1 MTMTTTD
8 TPILGVRDLKVSYRV
23 YEGMLEVLD
32 GIDLTLRPGEKVG
45 LVGESGCGKT
55 TTLLTI
61 LGLLPPEAII
71 ERGQVFLAGQE
82 QLTLDPALRRASRTT
97 KASVIFQDPSA
108 ALNPVFTIGQQL
120 EDIILHATRAAGI
133 RLGKKAIRDRSI
145 EAIRQAQLPDPER
158 ILTNYPVQLSGGMRQ
173 RVCIAMALATPSE
186 IILADEPGTSLDV
199 TIQDQ
204 IYRLLKGLV
213 DESGKSILLVTH
225 SLGVVREWTDRVYV
239 MYAGSMIE
247 SRQTADL
254 FGEPLHPYTKGLLN
268 AIPRFVGEKHFKG
281 IPGRVIEYIDPP
293 AGCRFHTRCSVAL
306 EPCDSMT
313 PKPVAL
319 RGDGLIRCHRFAG
332 DTDLIPAGQ
341 VARAE
346 EAASAAAP
354 SVERPEVSSLAV
366 ESTLVVS
373 PSERKTGESLVR
385 VCELKKYFPAARGV
399 VKAVDGIDLE
409 VRSGETLGLVG
420 ESGSGKSTAAYVVIG
435 FTRPTA
441 GEVFYRDRLVD
452 SPTLRKRMFTGKEMQ
467 IVFQDPLSSLN
478 PRKTV
483 GQILE
488 MPLRVGRV
496 SPRQRKA
503 RVRELLDDVGLPE
516 SFLSKYPRK
525 IGGGEQQLVGVAR
538 ALATS
543 PSLIVLDEPTSSLD
557 VSMQANIITLLA
569 RLQKQMNLAYVFIT
583 HDLSLMRNVADRVAI
598 MYLGRI
604 QEVAEAER
612 FFANSLHP
620 YTRMLLSA
628 IPVVSEEEAQAK
640 PPKSESRG
648 EIGSPI
654 NPPTGCRFH
663 PRCSQCL
670 DRCATEEPRM
680 HEVKG
685 NPHTVRCHLYESESP
700 GQEG

>member
-1 MTMTTTD
+1 MSKDAATA
-8 TPILGVRDLKVSYRV
+8 ILQVRDLKVSYRV
-23 YEGMLEVLD
+23 YEGILEVLD
-32 GIDLTLRPGEKVG
+32 GIDLTLQRGEKVG

-71 ERGQVFLAGQE
+71 ERGQVFLDAQE
-82 QLTLDPALRRASRTT
+82 QLTLEPAVRRASRTT

-120 EDIILHATRAAGI
+120 EDIVLHGTRAAGI
-133 RLGKKAIRDRSI
+133 RLSKKEIRERAI
-145 EAIRQAQLPDPER
+145 EALRQAQLPDPER

-173 RVCIAMALATPSE
+173 RVCIATALATPSE
-186 IILADEPGTSLDV
+186 IIFADEPGTSLDV

-204 IYRLLKGLV
+204 IYRLLKRLV
-213 DESGKSILLVTH
+213 EESDKTILLVTH

-239 MYAGSMIE
+239 MYAGTMIE
-247 SRQTADL
+247 SRDTPDL
-254 FGEPLHPYTKGLLN
+254 FREPLHPYTKGLLK
-268 AIPRFVGEKHFKG
+268 AIPRFVGEKHFEG
-281 IPGRVIEYIDPP
+281 VPGRVIEYIDPP
-293 AGCRFHTRCSVAL
+293 LGCRFHTRCSVSL
-306 EPCDSMT
+306 EPCDRIA
-313 PKPVAL
+313 PQPQAL
-319 RGDGLIRCHRFAG
+319 GDKGLIRCHRFEGGIEAVRHG
-332 DTDLIPAGQ
+332 ISAPNEPPGSAAPA
-341 VARAE
+341 ASALPT
-346 EAASAAAP
+346 EAASAAQRSA
-354 SVERPEVSSLAV
+354 R
-366 ESTLVVS
+366 
-373 PSERKTGESLVR
+373 TGEALVQ
-385 VCELKKYFPAARGV
+385 VCGLKKHFPTARGV
-399 VKAVDGIDLE
+399 VRAVDGIDFE
-409 VRSGETLGLVG
+409 VHGGETLGLVG

-441 GEVFYRDRLVD
+441 GEVYYRNQLID
-452 SPTLRKRMFTGKEMQ
+452 SPTLRKRTFTGKAMQ

-488 MPLRVGRV
+488 MPLRVGHV
-496 SPRQRKA
+496 PPRQRKA
-503 RVRELLDDVGLPE
+503 RVRELLNDVGLPE

-543 PSLIVLDEPTSSLD
+543 PALIVLDEPTSSLD

-569 RLQKQMNLAYVFIT
+569 RLQGQLDLAYLFIT

-604 QEVAEAER
+604 QEVAEAEQ
-612 FFANSLHP
+612 FFTRSLHP

-628 IPVVSEEEAQAK
+628 IPVVSEAEACAK
-640 PPKSESRG
+640 PPKDDARG

-663 PRCSQCL
+663 PRCSQCF
-670 DRCATEEPRM
+670 DRCLTAEPDM
-680 HEVKG
+680 HEANG
-685 NPHTVRCHLYESESP
+685 EAHTVRCHLIDGASIR
-700 GQEG
+700 EGKDEAR